1 MVTRELKA
9 QDWCSQRQ
17 NEEFQAG
24 YHQDRFSGMVS
35 GRWQVQNTTPHVGGA
50 SMNEIMFL
58 NTHVSM
64 SDEMGRLWHG
74 RLPQADLILGMPSPP
89 STSLVPWSSLASWKR
104 NFIDVPVS
112 DGPTVQTLGAAMPV
126 KFTSCDHSDIFPTRA
141 FLVFKAYQSSAF
153 LFRLSTS
160 ESRFVFRFL

>member
-1 MVTRELKA
+1 MEVASAEH
-9 QDWCSQRQ
+9 DS
-17 NEEFQAG
+17 
-24 YHQDRFSGMVS
+24 
-35 GRWQVQNTTPHVGGA
+35 PHVSGA

-64 SDEMGRLWHG
+64 SDEMGRLWQG

-89 STSLVPWSSLASWKR
+89 STSLVPWSSLASRKR
-104 NFIDVPVS
+104 NFIDVS

-126 KFTSCDHSDIFPTRA
+126 KFTSCDHSDNFPTRA
-141 FLVFKAYQSSAF
+141 FKAYQSSAF

-160 ESRFVFRFL
+160 ESRFVFGFL

>member
-1 MVTRELKA
+1 MASAEH
-9 QDWCSQRQ
+9 DS
-17 NEEFQAG
+17 
-24 YHQDRFSGMVS
+24 
-35 GRWQVQNTTPHVGGA
+35 PHVSGA

-64 SDEMGRLWHG
+64 SDEMGRLWNG

-89 STSLVPWSSLASWKR
+89 STSLVPWSSLASRKR
-104 NFIDVPVS
+104 NFIDVN

-126 KFTSCDHSDIFPTRA
+126 KFTSCDHPDNFPTRA

-160 ESRFVFRFL
+160 ESRFVLGFL